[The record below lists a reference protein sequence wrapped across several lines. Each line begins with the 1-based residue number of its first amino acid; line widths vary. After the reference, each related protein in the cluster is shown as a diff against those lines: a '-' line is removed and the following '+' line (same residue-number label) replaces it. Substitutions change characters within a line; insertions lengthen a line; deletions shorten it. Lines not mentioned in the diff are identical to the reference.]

1 MAISLGELATRFGCE
16 LRGDADVQ
24 IETVASLHNA
34 DSSSL
39 SFLSSPAFKQHLTST
54 KAAAVILR
62 AEDASLC
69 PAACLINENPYASY
83 ARMAAEIRP
92 APRYEPGVH
101 ASATIASTA
110 SVAASAHIAANAVVG
125 ERSTIGENTYVGP
138 GCVVGPDCTVGD
150 DCRLIANV
158 TVVRSVVMG
167 ARCLLHPGVVI
178 GTDGFGNAMTPEGWV
193 KVPQLGGVRVGDDV
207 EIGAN
212 TAIDCGALDDTVIE
226 DGVRIDNLVHIAHN
240 VRIGEHT
247 AIAAKCCF
255 AGSVTIGKRC
265 MFSGNSGSTGHVT
278 ICDDV
283 IVSILGMITK
293 DITEP
298 GVYASSFP
306 AEPVRDWNRNVAR
319 VRRLGKLTDR
329 VRKLEK
335 DAK

>member
-1 MAISLGELATRFGCE
+1 MALKLGDLATKLGCE

-24 IETVASLHNA
+24 IESVASLHNA
-34 DSSSL
+34 HSSSL
-39 SFLSSPAFKQHLTST
+39 SFLSSPAFKQQLAST

-62 AEDASLC
+62 AEDAELC
-69 PAACLINENPYASY
+69 PTACLISDNQYASY
-83 ARMAAEIRP
+83 ARMAAEICP
-92 APRYEPGVH
+92 APKYKPGVH
-101 ASATIASTA
+101 ASATISATA
-110 SVAASAHIAANAVVG
+110 TVAASAHIAASAVVG
-125 ERSTIGENTYVGP
+125 DRSIIGERSYVGP
-138 GCVVGPDCTVGD
+138 GSVVGPDCEVGD
-150 DCRLIANV
+150 DCRFIANV

-178 GTDGFGNAMTPEGWV
+178 GTDGFGNAQTPEGWV

-212 TAIDCGALDDTVIE
+212 TAIDCGSIDDTVIE

-240 VRIGEHT
+240 VKIGEHT
-247 AIAAKCCF
+247 AIAAQSCF

-298 GVYASSFP
+298 GVYASSWP
-306 AEPVRDWNRNVAR
+306 AEPVRDWNRSVAR
-319 VRRLGKLTDR
+319 VRRLDSLNDR
-329 VRKLEK
+329 VKKLEK

>member
-1 MAISLGELATRFGCE
+1 M
-16 LRGDADVQ
+16 
-24 IETVASLHNA
+24 
-34 DSSSL
+34 
-39 SFLSSPAFKQHLTST
+39 
-54 KAAAVILR
+54 AAAI
-62 AEDASLC
+62 C
-69 PAACLINENPYASY
+69 PAPEYA
-83 ARMAAEIRP
+83 
-92 APRYEPGVH
+92 PGVH
-101 ASATIASTA
+101 TSATIASSA
-110 SVAASAHIAANAVVG
+110 SVAPSAHIAANAVVG
-125 ERSTIGENTYVGP
+125 EQSTIGENTYVGP
-138 GCVVGPDCTVGD
+138 GCVVGPDCEIGD

-158 TVVRSVVMG
+158 TVVRKVTMG
-167 ARCLLHPGVVI
+167 ARCILHPGVVI

-212 TAIDCGALDDTVIE
+212 TAIDCGSIDDTVIE
-226 DGVRIDNLVHIAHN
+226 NGVRIDNLVHIAHN

-247 AIAAKCCF
+247 AIAAQSCF

-298 GVYASSFP
+298 GVYASSWP
-306 AEPVRDWNRNVAR
+306 AEPVRDWNRSVAR
-319 VRRLGKLTDR
+319 VRRIGSLIDR
-329 VRKLEK
+329 VKKLEK

>member
-16 LRGDADVQ
+16 LRGDADIQ

-39 SFLSSPAFKQHLTST
+39 SFLSSAAFKKHLAST

-83 ARMAAEIRP
+83 ARMAAAICP
-92 APRYEPGVH
+92 APQYEPGVH

-110 SVAASAHIAANAVVG
+110 NIAASAHIAAKAVVG
-125 ERSTIGENTYVGP
+125 DRSTIGESTYVGP
-138 GCVVGPDCTVGD
+138 GCVIGPDCTVGN
-150 DCRLIANV
+150 DCHFVANV
-158 TVVRSVVMG
+158 TVVRNVVMG

-240 VRIGEHT
+240 VKIGAHT
-247 AIAAKCCF
+247 AIAAKCGF

-265 MFSGNSGSTGHVT
+265 MFAGNAGAVDGVT

-283 IVSILGMITK
+283 IVSALGMITK

-298 GVYASSFP
+298 GVYASSFA

-319 VRRLGKLTDR
+319 VRRLGKLVDR